1 MPVTKEVYSANAP
14 WTAATLADMLRDAFI
29 DAGLMTAW
37 HDSFTINSS
46 NIVRVL
52 KAEHDGTKTYG
63 SCFYAFHFS
72 TSSTSVALRLH
83 LASGW
88 NPSGTPPVN
97 VPTGTQY
104 IDYERLPANYSTSNN
119 YTGTPIGAGLSS
131 APSFSTTSN
140 VFLDRYTSQDDSK
153 QSWFVWRNGTEVGRP
168 FTVLHEDTALHSW
181 LNLDQ
186 GMISGFQTVTTWVS
200 ERAGFV
206 SFRLQENLRR
216 CLLTGTALRGVTNL
230 LDGNS
235 AAFHLCDSGCYTYS
249 GYGSQNASLS
259 SNLGTFSV
267 SRTGSNIVLPV
278 GRSSANPAFV
288 TDYVPICTDLP
299 WSPWTPTTLAEDF
312 GIYMHYNDN
321 TIGYG
326 DRFIVQSALNE
337 WQVLSFVN
345 NANVN
350 DGATA
355 TFVAR
360 II

>member
-1 MPVTKEVYSANAP
+1 
-14 WTAATLADMLRDAFI
+14 MLRDAFI

-37 HDSFTINSS
+37 HDSFTIDSS

-52 KAEHDGTKTYG
+52 KVEHDSTKTYG
-63 SCFYAFHFS
+63 SCFYAFHFNTLS
-72 TSSTSVALRLH
+72 TTITLRLH

-104 IDYERLPANYSTSNN
+104 IDYERLPANYSASF
-119 YTGTPIGAGLSS
+119 YVGTPIGVGSGS
-131 APSFSTTSN
+131 FPSFSTTSN

-153 QSWFVWRNGTEVGRP
+153 QSWFAWRNGTEVGRP
-168 FTVLHEDTALHSW
+168 FAILHEDTALHSW

-186 GMISGFQTVTTWVS
+186 GMISGFETVTTS
-200 ERAGFV
+200 IASRGGYL

-216 CLLTGTALRGVTNL
+216 CLLTGTALRGVTGL
-230 LDGNS
+230 TDGNYIT
-235 AAFHLCDSGCYTYS
+235 FHMADFSCYTYL
-249 GYGSQNASLS
+249 GLGSQSGNLSNNIGASGPS
-259 SNLGTFSV
+259 P
-267 SRTGSNIVLPV
+267 TGSAIALPV
-278 GRSSANPAFV
+278 GKSSANPAFV

-299 WSPWTPTTLAEDF
+299 WSPWTPTTLAADF

-321 TIGYG
+321 NIGYG

-337 WQVLSFVN
+337 WQVLSFAN